1 MKRNVIFLVCVL
13 LATIAFGQNKTTH
26 VKVDEIQV
34 TPPKF
39 TGDMNATELFYAEKS
54 SPINNYLAN
63 NFVCPTRAA
72 ESNKEGTEVIQFT
85 VTASGWLTD
94 FKVINS
100 VSKEVDE
107 ELIKLLKQT
116 NGMWLPGSNNEKPT
130 AMQQEVSMM
139 FGNYNQDEI
148 INHFVGQSEK
158 YFAMGSANLLTE
170 QKTKKA
176 LKYLNNSV
184 RYTPNDKAALML
196 RGICYYELGKTEDA
210 IRDWKRIVALGG
222 IDYSLDYHELAEMK
236 GYSEMTKILAGK

>member
-1 MKRNVIFLVCVL
+1 M
-13 LATIAFGQNKTTH
+13 ATIAVFGQKETKQINVDVEE
-26 VKVDEIQV
+26 VKV

-39 TGDMNATELFYAEKS
+39 TGVLNAVEHFYTDKF
-54 SPINNYLAN
+54 SPINNYLAK

-72 ESNKEGTEVIQFT
+72 ESNKEGTEVIRFT

-139 FGNYNQDEI
+139 FGKYGQDEI

-158 YFAMGSANLLTE
+158 YFSMGSSNLLTE
-170 QKTKKA
+170 QKIRKA
-176 LKYLNNSV
+176 LRCFDNSV
-184 RYTPNDKAALML
+184 RYTPNDKAALL
-196 RGICYYELGKTEDA
+196 FRGICYYELGKTEDA
-210 IRDWKRIVALGG
+210 KRDWNRIVTLGG
-222 IDYSLDYHELAEMK
+222 IDHSINYDVLAEMK
-236 GYSEMTKILAGK
+236 GYSEMTRVLAKKQSN